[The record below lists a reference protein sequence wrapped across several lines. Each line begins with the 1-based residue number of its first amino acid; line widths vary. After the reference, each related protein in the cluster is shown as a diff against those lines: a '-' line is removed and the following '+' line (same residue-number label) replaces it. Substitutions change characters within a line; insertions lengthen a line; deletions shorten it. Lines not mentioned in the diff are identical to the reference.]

1 MIQSHVIDVDGVF
14 VGAAV
19 RLDTGYRFV
28 ATDFRLEQ
36 LDSTIWPTLA
46 DVRRLASNL
55 FLTGRC
61 NGLAT
66 SETLAI
72 ERPRPGNAPRRGNDP
87 QPGNDPRLGNDPHLG
102 NDPQPGN
109 DH

>member
-46 DVRRLASNL
+46 EVRRLARSL
-55 FLTGRC
+55 YLTGSLF
-61 NGLAT
+61 GQTT
-66 SETLAI
+66 SQA
-72 ERPRPGNAPRRGNDP
+72 PANA
-87 QPGNDPRLGNDPHLG
+87 HLR
-102 NDPQPGN
+102 PGN

>member
-28 ATDFRLEQ
+28 ATDFRLDE

-46 DVRRLASNL
+46 DVRRLARRLYLSGSL
-55 FLTGRC
+55 VAPAPAPTVSIHTSTGR
-61 NGLAT
+61 GY
-66 SETLAI
+66 
-72 ERPRPGNAPRRGNDP
+72 
-87 QPGNDPRLGNDPHLG
+87 
-102 NDPQPGN
+102 
-109 DH
+109 

>member
-46 DVRRLASNL
+46 DVRRLARSL
-55 FLTGRC
+55 YFTG
-61 NGLAT
+61 GTAGAT
-66 SETLAI
+66 T
-72 ERPRPGNAPRRGNDP
+72 P
-87 QPGNDPRLGNDPHLG
+87 QVPEMARLR
-102 NDPQPGN
+102 PGN

>member
-28 ATDFRLEQ
+28 ATDCRLEQ
-36 LDSTIWPTLA
+36 LDATIWPTLA
-46 DVRRLASNL
+46 DVQRLARSL
-55 FLTGRC
+55 CLAGGCFKQ
-61 NGLAT
+61 AT
-66 SETLAI
+66 SRA
-72 ERPRPGNAPRRGNDP
+72 PAGGSPGAGK
-87 QPGNDPRLGNDPHLG
+87 
-102 NDPQPGN
+102 

>member
-46 DVRRLASNL
+46 DVRRLARSL
-55 FLTGRC
+55 YLTGGFVGR
-61 NGLAT
+61 AT
-66 SETLAI
+66 S
-72 ERPRPGNAPRRGNDP
+72 NAPATA
-87 QPGNDPRLGNDPHLG
+87 QPCTANNH
-102 NDPQPGN
+102 
-109 DH
+109 

>member
-1 MIQSHVIDVDGVF
+1 MIQSHIIEVDGVF

-46 DVRRLASNL
+46 DIRRLARGL
-55 FLTGRC
+55 YLTGSLDGR
-61 NGLAT
+61 T
-66 SETLAI
+66 TPQTPPPI
-72 ERPRPGNAPRRGNDP
+72 HFRPGNDR
-87 QPGNDPRLGNDPHLG
+87 
-102 NDPQPGN
+102 
-109 DH
+109 

>member
-28 ATDFRLEQ
+28 ATDCRLEE

-46 DVRRLASNL
+46 DVRRLARSL
-55 FLTGRC
+55 YLTGGFVGRAMSQAP
-61 NGLAT
+61 AT
-66 SETLAI
+66 AH
-72 ERPRPGNAPRRGNDP
+72 RRT
-87 QPGNDPRLGNDPHLG
+87 
-102 NDPQPGN
+102 GN